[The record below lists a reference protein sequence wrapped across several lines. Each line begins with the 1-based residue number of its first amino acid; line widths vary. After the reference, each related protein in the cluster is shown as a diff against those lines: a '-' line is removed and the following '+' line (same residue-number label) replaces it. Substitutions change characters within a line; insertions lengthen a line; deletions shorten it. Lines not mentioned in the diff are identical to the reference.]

1 MLCPKCKAYNLD
13 TDKFCAKCGTFMS
26 PANKP
31 VQPVTP
37 KAEPIAV
44 NPRQIPCSK
53 CGTSNNDTDKF
64 CLKCGTP
71 LIVPIR
77 PVAPPV
83 PVAPRTDVA
92 GTPCSKCGTIN
103 ADSDKFCLKCGTP
116 LTPQVKQPVPAATA
130 APIAAPAPKTEVP
143 ILEAAGIDANLE
155 LLPGKIRI
163 KWNEKEITLS
173 HIASIQLK
181 EADETSSGY
190 LKFTLSVPTSDGQS
204 ETGVT
209 FSKTQQKAFESVKLS
224 IEQAKAD
231 AAKALIT
238 SAGLNDLEKLA
249 DLKAKG
255 IITEEEFKAKK
266 KQILGI

>member
-1 MLCPKCKAYNLD
+1 MLCPKCHAYNVD
-13 TDKFCAKCGTFMS
+13 TDKFCAKCGTFLTP
-26 PANKP
+26 PARLAP
-31 VQPVTP
+31 PVTP

-44 NPRQIPCSK
+44 NPRQISCPK

-71 LIVPIR
+71 VVPPAR
-77 PVAPPV
+77 PV
-83 PVAPRTDVA
+83 PVAPKTDGV
-92 GTPCSKCGTIN
+92 GTPCAKCGTIN
-103 ADSDKFCLKCGTP
+103 AETDKFCLKCGTP
-116 LTPQVKQPVPAATA
+116 VSPAIKQSVPVTA
-130 APIAAPAPKTEVP
+130 APVAATTPKTDVS
-143 ILEAAGIDANLE
+143 ILEAAGVDASLE

-163 KWNEKEITLS
+163 KWNEKEISLS

-181 EADETSSGY
+181 EADETSTGS
-190 LKFTLSVPTSDGQS
+190 LKFTLSVPTADGQS
-204 ETGVT
+204 ETGV
-209 FSKTQQKAFESVKLS
+209 FFNKTQQKTFESVKQS

-249 DLKAKG
+249 DLKTKG